1 MEHIEVQKTCE
12 CLECLIRD
20 TLLPICYVSMA
31 LLLFLVIFIIA
42 NLIIYG
48 KEVEDDNK

>member
-1 MEHIEVQKTCE
+1 MEHIDVQKSCE
-12 CLECLIRD
+12 CLECLIRE
-20 TLLPICYVSMA
+20 TLLPIGYVSMA

-48 KEVEDDNK
+48 KEAENDNK